1 MAAHDD
7 DQWWLAALG
16 DLLVWARLRVRESGS
31 AEVFDARGEMIVYD
45 DEDSAR
51 AALLDAEFRAFDG
64 LDEDD
69 AALMGFDLDSTA
81 PPEAEDDEELLP
93 LMTEK
98 LAGGHA

>member
-16 DLLVWARLRVRESGS
+16 DMLVWARLRVSESGN
-31 AEVFDARGEMIVYD
+31 AEVFDARGETLVYD

-69 AALMGFDLDSTA
+69 AALLGFDLDSTA
-81 PPEAEDDEELLP
+81 PPEAEDDEDLLP

>member
-1 MAAHDD
+1 VAAHDD

-16 DLLVWARLRVRESGS
+16 DMLVWARLRVSESGN
-31 AEVFDARGEMIVYD
+31 AEVFDARGETLVYD

-69 AALMGFDLDSTA
+69 AALLGFDLDSTA
-81 PPEAEDDEELLP
+81 PPEAEDDEDLLP